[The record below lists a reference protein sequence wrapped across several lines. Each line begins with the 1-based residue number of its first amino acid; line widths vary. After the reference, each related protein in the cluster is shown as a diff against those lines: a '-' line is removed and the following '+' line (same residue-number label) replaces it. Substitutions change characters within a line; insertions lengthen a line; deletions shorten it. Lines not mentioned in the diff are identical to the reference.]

1 MPNNS
6 IREKCHINTN
16 YDSDTFVGIKCENGD
31 FTISFPL
38 GFSVSEDERL
48 LRKEI
53 VMMLVC
59 ISSATSQM
67 ESKLLSG
74 RRTYPEEGF
83 PFQAYLY
90 VLTDFY
96 DRGYYKERE
105 QQFQVSRKG
114 KIDWN
119 RTIKTQKPYVQG
131 NNAFYL
137 DFVTRKSA
145 VNENEMITLIHEFL
159 VYDSMR
165 KIGWL
170 FTSADPAKPRIKYN
184 PKLFKTVIIDKLN
197 HTFNDRNKTLFKNML
212 AIIDHLQ
219 DENAPVNY
227 KCGTN
232 RFEYV
237 WESLIDRVYGIR
249 GKEEYF
255 PKTTWH
261 IGSVAYNN
269 ASLEPDS
276 IMICRGNIYVLDAKY
291 YKYGATRKPWDLPE
305 STSINKQITY
315 GEYIAEEKK
324 FKLKHGNDY
333 KTYNAFIMP
342 FNRLSWDTK
351 ENLISI
357 GEATSDWKSD
367 TKEYERIV
375 GILIDVKHLMQISVA
390 EEEEEILLLAQKIE
404 ETISGGYYDK
414 AH

>member
-16 YDSDTFVGIKCENGD
+16 YEADTFVGIKCEHGD
-31 FTISFPL
+31 FTINFPL
-38 GFSVSEDERL
+38 GFSTSEDERL

-53 VMMLVC
+53 ILMLGC
-59 ISSATSQM
+59 IATTTSQM
-67 ESKLLSG
+67 ESKLLT
-74 RRTYPEEGF
+74 RRSKYPEEGF

-90 VLTDFY
+90 ILTDFY

-105 QQFQVSRKG
+105 QKFQVSRKG

-131 NNAFYL
+131 CNVFYL

-145 VNENEMITLIHEFL
+145 VNENELITLIHEFL
-159 VYDSMR
+159 VFDSMR

-170 FTSADPAKPRIKYN
+170 FTTAEPAKPRIKYN
-184 PKLFKTVIIDKLN
+184 PRLFRTIISDKLN

-212 AIIDHLQ
+212 AIVDYLQ
-219 DENAPVNY
+219 DENAPVDY

-237 WESLIDRVYGIR
+237 WEALIDKVYGIR
-249 GKEEYF
+249 GKEKYF

-261 IGSVAYNN
+261 LNDINYSN

-276 IMICRGNIYVLDAKY
+276 IMLCRGNVYVLDAKY
-291 YKYGATRKPWDLPE
+291 YKFGVTRRYSDLPK

-315 GEYIAEEKK
+315 GEYIAEEKN
-324 FKLKHGNDY
+324 FKKIHGKNF
-333 KTYNAFIMP
+333 KTYNAFLMP
-342 FNRLSWDTK
+342 FNRLDWNAE
-351 ENLISI
+351 ENVISI
-357 GEATSDWKSD
+357 GEATSDWKIGS
-367 TKEYERIV
+367 KEYEHIV
-375 GILIDVKHLMQISVA
+375 GILIDVKHLMQISVS
-390 EEEEEILLLAQKIE
+390 EEEKEILLLAQKIE
-404 ETISGGYYDK
+404 DTIS
-414 AH
+414 